1 MGMLFAF
8 DKNCKNARTK
18 TIIASVSTGTL
29 FTNIITNFQ
38 KCWIMKNTNMISPNG
53 IKVTLV
59 TQEEFYLHNIM
70 YLIYYGLQLESL
82 DYGIGLC
89 MHLRVMVLK
98 ACIHYKSSL
107 FFFYKQCIVSDFQM
121 LLIHED

>member
-59 TQEEFYLHNIM
+59 T
-70 YLIYYGLQLESL
+70 
-82 DYGIGLC
+82 
-89 MHLRVMVLK
+89 K
-98 ACIHYKSSL
+98 
-107 FFFYKQCIVSDFQM
+107 
-121 LLIHED
+121 